1 MPSLFDARRRAALH
15 RRIDRLTPDA
25 APRWGRMAA
34 PQMVCHLTD
43 SVESAFDA
51 DTEPPGTGALAR
63 QPLKWLVLN
72 VLPWPRGKMQ
82 SPARLTRRQPSGWH
96 EDVAELHA
104 MMDRLAARDA
114 GASWP
119 ASEVF
124 GALSRREWGALL
136 HTHID
141 HHLKQFGV

>member
-1 MPSLFDARRRAALH
+1 MASLFDDQDRAALH
-15 RRIDRLTPDA
+15 RRIDRLTPDSA
-25 APRWGRMAA
+25 RRWGRMSVQ
-34 PQMVCHLTD
+34 QMVCHLTD
-43 SVESAFDA
+43 SVESAYDR
-51 DTEPPGTGALAR
+51 DTEPPGTGALSR

-82 SPARLTRRQPSGWH
+82 SPERLTRRRPTTLDA
-96 EDVAELHA
+96 DVAALHA
-104 MMDRLAARDA
+104 MMDRLAARA
-114 GASWP
+114 PEEPWP

-124 GALSRREWGALL
+124 GRLSRREWGALL